1 MEQKQ
6 KGRHLLPI
14 LILVFIGIF
23 LLNQITLYTSDD
35 YTYHFFFKGE
45 YPIAPLQKIESLS
58 DLVTS
63 QINHWTNLNGRFL
76 AHTLVQ
82 LFMQVDKSVFN
93 LFNSLAFLA
102 LGWLLASFASR
113 LAEVS
118 RPSPFILV
126 SSYLYLWWCLPEFGK
141 TALWLSGSINYLWSS
156 LFYLSW
162 FYAIL
167 FWKPRL
173 KSGLPLILLG
183 LLAGA
188 TNENTAPAIIL
199 SCGLY
204 LGYLLLRKKE
214 VNLSKWLSLGLAIFS
229 FYLILSSPGSHHRAS
244 KTTTGLSTMFHSLME
259 VFKLQRYYLL
269 VVYLL
274 VAALFY
280 FIYRREQLAREEA
293 LKLSMVLLA
302 HLASTYVLIFSPETP
317 GRVFFGPSLLVG
329 LLIISQ
335 LSKLSPSKNGI
346 PPLRLAFFSLLLATA
361 VSYVFVFYDN
371 FKSYRQVQHQ
381 YQMIQEAKAQGHRTV
396 TIPMLSE
403 AATLYNPYHTT
414 ANLGEGDEYWFNQWM
429 AAYFGMDKI
438 AGLKL
443 ENKKSHQE

>member
-1 MEQKQ
+1 MTERKT
-6 KGRHLLPI
+6 KLP
-14 LILVFIGIF
+14 LF
-23 LLNQITLYTSDD
+23 LLIFVVFSGIYLLNHFTLYTSDD
-35 YTYHFFFKGE
+35 YTYHFFYQGE
-45 YPIAPLQKIESLS
+45 YPTEQLREINSLTDIIS
-58 DLVTS
+58 S
-63 QINHWTNLNGRFL
+63 QISHWYKWNGRFV
-76 AHTLVQ
+76 AHTIVQ
-82 LFMQVDKSVFN
+82 IFMQFDKIVFN
-93 LFNSLAFLA
+93 LVNTLTFLA
-102 LGWLLASFASR
+102 LGIIIAHFAKKLSR
-113 LAEVS
+113 IPHLKS
-118 RPSPFILV
+118 WNLIL
-126 SSYLYLWWCLPEFGK
+126 SYFFLWWFLPEFGK

-183 LLAGA
+183 LLAGT

-244 KTTTGLSTMFHSLME
+244 KTTIGLSTMFHSLME

-443 ENKKSHQE
+443 ENEAHCQL